1 MAEKLTTNSPS
12 AVSRSG
18 RSNRN
23 LIELVTAQLAGIKA
37 LISRIESAD
46 GRVSDKI
53 IEMILQTDK
62 IFITGQGR
70 SGLVAQCLATRLAQ
84 IGFIVH
90 IPGQAT
96 CQKIEK
102 PDMLIAFSCRGTT
115 KTVVEYA
122 RVSREVGARI
132 AVVTAF
138 GDSILAELADAVVLM
153 PSDDENIRAVCRY
166 PVGPNNNTLFEQA
179 ALLYVDAL
187 VYILLERKGIC
198 KSIISQRHT
207 NLE

>member
-1 MAEKLTTNSPS
+1 VAKKLK
-12 AVSRSG
+12 V
-18 RSNRN
+18 NRN

-37 LISRIESAD
+37 LIGQIEQS
-46 GRVSDKI
+46 VSDKI
-53 IEMILQTDK
+53 IEVILQADK

-84 IGFIVH
+84 IGFDVH

-96 CQKIEK
+96 CQKIEG
-102 PDMLIAFSCRGTT
+102 PDLLIAFSCRGST

-122 RVSREVGARI
+122 RVSREVGANI

-138 GDSILAELADAVVLM
+138 GDSTLAKLADEVVLM
-153 PSDDENIRAVCRY
+153 PSDDEGIRAKCRY

-179 ALLYVDAL
+179 AFLYVDAL

>member
-1 MAEKLTTNSPS
+1 MAEKLKIN
-12 AVSRSG
+12 RS
-18 RSNRN
+18 
-23 LIELVTAQLAGIKA
+23 LIELVTAQLAGIKT
-37 LISRIESAD
+37 LISQIEQS
-46 GRVSDKI
+46 VSDKV
-53 IEMILQTDK
+53 IEMILQADK

-84 IGFIVH
+84 IGFHVH

-122 RVSREVGARI
+122 RVSREVGAKI

-138 GDSILAELADAVVLM
+138 SDSVLAELANAVVLM
-153 PSDDENIRAVCRY
+153 PSDDEDIRAKYRY

>member
-1 MAEKLTTNSPS
+1 VAEKLTT
-12 AVSRSG
+12 
-18 RSNRN
+18 NRN
-23 LIELVTAQLAGIKA
+23 LIELVTAQIAGIKA
-37 LISRIESAD
+37 LISRIEQPM
-46 GRVSDKI
+46 SDKI
-53 IEMILQTDK
+53 IEMILQADK

-84 IGFIVH
+84 IGFTVH

-102 PDMLIAFSCRGTT
+102 SDLLIAFSCRGTT

-122 RVSREVGARI
+122 RISQGVGAKI

-138 GDSILAELADAVVLM
+138 EDSTLAKLADEVVLV
-153 PSDDENIRAVCRY
+153 PSDDEDIRAVCRY

-187 VYILLERKGIC
+187 VYILMDRKGIC

>member
-1 MAEKLTTNSPS
+1 MAEKSTIN
-12 AVSRSG
+12 RS
-18 RSNRN
+18 
-23 LIELVTAQLAGIKA
+23 LIELVTAQLTGIKA
-37 LISRIESAD
+37 LISRIEQP
-46 GRVSDKI
+46 VSDKI
-53 IEMILQTDK
+53 IEMILQADK

-84 IGFIVH
+84 IGFNVH

-102 PDMLIAFSCRGTT
+102 PDVLIAFSCKGTT
-115 KTVVEYA
+115 KTVVEYV
-122 RVSREVGARI
+122 RVSREVDAKI

-138 GDSILAELADAVVLM
+138 SDSILAKLADAVVLI
-153 PSDDENIRAVCRY
+153 PSDDESIRTVCRY
-166 PVGPNNNTLFEQA
+166 PVGPNNNTLFEQT

-187 VYILLERKGIC
+187 VYILMERKGIC

>member
-1 MAEKLTTNSPS
+1 VAEKLTTN
-12 AVSRSG
+12 
-18 RSNRN
+18 RN
-23 LIELVTAQLAGIKA
+23 LVELITAQIAGIKA
-37 LISRIESAD
+37 LISRIEQP
-46 GRVSDKI
+46 VSDKI
-53 IEMILQTDK
+53 IEMILQADK

-84 IGFIVH
+84 IGFTVH

-102 PDMLIAFSCRGTT
+102 PDLLIAFSCKGTT

-122 RVSREVGARI
+122 RVSQGVGAKI

-138 GDSILAELADAVVLM
+138 EDSTLAELADEVVLV
-153 PSDDENIRAVCRY
+153 PSDDEDIRAVCRY

-187 VYILLERKGIC
+187 VYILMDRKGIC